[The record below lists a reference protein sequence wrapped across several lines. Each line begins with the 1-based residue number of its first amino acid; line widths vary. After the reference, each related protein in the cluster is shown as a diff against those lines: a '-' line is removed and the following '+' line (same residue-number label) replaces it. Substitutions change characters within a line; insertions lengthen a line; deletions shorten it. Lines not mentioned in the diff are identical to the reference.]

1 MNRVGILILT
11 LPVLCLAD
19 AAEMDYYEP
28 ILGTPVVA
36 TNVAYVTDVLEE
48 QGWTSIEADEEKVSA
63 IYVGDGRDERLA
75 FTFTPPGST
84 ATEPHQDIVA
94 VEYTYIPWL
103 EYGADVERWKEEFNR
118 LVEAFDYLIGPGV
131 TETSEAGW
139 SHTWPERDS
148 SRIELLL
155 EPMWDTCLTVSVN
168 LEPLRVPESD

>member
-1 MNRVGILILT
+1 MNRAGILFLI

-19 AAEMDYYEP
+19 ASILDYVEP
-28 ILGTPVVA
+28 FLNTPVVA
-36 TNVAYVTDVLEE
+36 TNTEQVTESLLAQDWRVTEDAELCVTAERTAKNGEE
-48 QGWTSIEADEEKVSA
+48 HLTLRFSPG
-63 IYVGDGRDERLA
+63 
-75 FTFTPPGST
+75 GST
-84 ATEPHQDIVA
+84 ATELHQDIVT

-155 EPMWDTCLTVSVN
+155 EPMWDTRLTVSVN
-168 LEPLRVPESD
+168 LVPLREPEND